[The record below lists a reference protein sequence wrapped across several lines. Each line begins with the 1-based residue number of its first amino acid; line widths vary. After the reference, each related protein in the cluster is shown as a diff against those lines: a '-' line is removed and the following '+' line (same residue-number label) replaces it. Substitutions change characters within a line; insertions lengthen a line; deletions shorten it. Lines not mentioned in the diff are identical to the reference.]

1 MIAKIEDL
9 CYNNHMDKNEKEIKL
24 KCSSCG
30 ASLKIEEKKCSYCG
44 TINPNYKPKE
54 VKEIKPSKQISKQAS
69 VFGGLF
75 GNIFEDILNN
85 FDE

>member
-1 MIAKIEDL
+1 MEDRIQ
-9 CYNNHMDKNEKEIKL
+9 KVKL

-30 ASLKIEEKKCSYCG
+30 ASLKFEEKKCSYCG

-54 VKEIKPSKQISKQAS
+54 IKEIKQPKRFVQKTG

-75 GNIFEDILNN
+75 GNVFEDILND
-85 FDE
+85 FDEE